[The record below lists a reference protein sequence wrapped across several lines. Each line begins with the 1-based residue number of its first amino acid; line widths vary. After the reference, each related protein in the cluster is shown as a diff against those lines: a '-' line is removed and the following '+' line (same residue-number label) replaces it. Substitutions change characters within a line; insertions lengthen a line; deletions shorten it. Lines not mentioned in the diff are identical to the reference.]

1 MSLTDSAFIPSD
13 RAVPMVGGD
22 PMDNLRPVEKNI
34 VLFWLMMWYISIYSR
49 LLRRCLP
56 VSWMF
61 GKNGIRLVFESRLVA
76 QHLPAASTKPPEQG
90 AQETEAQCRIIG
102 AWGFS
107 DNQVE
112 PWLKNR

>member
-61 GKNGIRLVFESRLVA
+61 GKTRSGWLLKAVVLRSACRVN
-76 QHLPAASTKPPEQG
+76 QAARTG
-90 AQETEAQCRIIG
+90 RTG
-102 AWGFS
+102 
-107 DNQVE
+107 N
-112 PWLKNR
+112 

>member
-1 MSLTDSAFIPSD
+1 
-13 RAVPMVGGD
+13 MVGGD

-61 GKNGIRLVFESRLVA
+61 GKNGIRLVFESRRVA
-76 QHLPAASTKPPEQG
+76 QRLPRQPGRQNRAHRKLRPNVALSVRGASVTIRMNHG
-90 AQETEAQCRIIG
+90 
-102 AWGFS
+102 
-107 DNQVE
+107 
-112 PWLKNR
+112 